1 MELTI
6 PLWPRWHTPLG
17 TAFPPEKKCSHPC
30 KNNIRERVKGRK
42 LKADKKCSSLFKSDG
57 GKGDASWGQVTQE
70 GQLEHVTASLEPVT
84 LTAGT
89 RRVWIQDAFGER
101 EQKEH
106 QQV

>member
-17 TAFPPEKKCSHPC
+17 TAFPLEKKCSHPC
-30 KNNIRERVKGRK
+30 KNNIRNGVKGRK
-42 LKADKKCSSLFKSDG
+42 LKADKEHSSLFKSDG
-57 GKGDASWGQVTQE
+57 GKSDARGSWNNVM
-70 GQLEHVTASLEPVT
+70 ASLELIT
-84 LTAGT
+84 LATDA
-89 RRVWIQDAFGER
+89 RKVWIQDAYGER